1 LRAPQ
6 NGWTPLYAACSNGH
20 AEVVGALLAKGADVE
35 AKADVSMTPRRMDAS
50 LRVAVHQ
57 HARETL
63 AAGRPDMATQW
74 AQYRAIA
81 SVTKSGL

>member
-6 NGWTPLYAACSNGH
+6 NGWTPLYTASSNGH

-35 AKADVSMTPRRMDAS
+35 AKADVSMKPSRMDAPP
-50 LRVAVHQ
+50 RAAVHK

-63 AAGRPDMATQW
+63 TAATADTS
-74 AQYRAIA
+74 AIG
-81 SVTKSGL
+81 SEVSSPTY